1 MTPDQGAIKSH
12 VEQMRAMVDTQM
24 ATHTFVGDIDKDRLR
39 DAQALLTEGFRI
51 WLTAV
56 DSSPQLR
63 AVK

>member
-12 VEQMRAMVDTQM
+12 VEQMQAMVQTQM
-24 ATHTFVGDIDKDRLR
+24 DTHTFVSDIDKDRLR
-39 DAQALLTEGFRI
+39 DAQALLQEGFRI
-51 WLTAV
+51 WLLAV

>member
-12 VEQMRAMVDTQM
+12 VEQMQSMVRTQLD
-24 ATHTFVGDIDKDRLR
+24 THTFVATIDKDRLR
-39 DAQALLTEGFRI
+39 DAQALLQEGFRI
-51 WLTAV
+51 WLLAV

>member
-12 VEQMRAMVDTQM
+12 VEQMRAMVATQM
-24 ATHTFVGDIDKDRLR
+24 ATHTFVRDIDKDRLR
-39 DAQALLTEGFRI
+39 DAQALLQEGFRI
-51 WLTAV
+51 WLLAV